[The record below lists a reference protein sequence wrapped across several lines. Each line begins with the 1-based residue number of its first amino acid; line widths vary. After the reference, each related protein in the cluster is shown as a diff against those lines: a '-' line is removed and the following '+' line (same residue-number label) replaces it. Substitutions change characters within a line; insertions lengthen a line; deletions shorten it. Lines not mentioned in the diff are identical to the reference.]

1 PPSKTAMLTLLK
13 QARAFGLG
21 IVLATQNPVDLD
33 YKGLSNT
40 GTWFI
45 GRLQTERDKMRVM
58 EGLEGAAAS
67 QAGFDRQKVEQTLA
81 GLGNRVFLMN
91 NVHEDAPVLFSTR
104 WVLSY
109 LSGPLSLDQIKRLA
123 AQQDQSKPTEEM
135 GQSEGKPSTPHEDT
149 LSNTRPILPSQI
161 EERFLPQRIVTE
173 PNEKIAYRPALLGV
187 GTLHYANSRAG
198 VDEWRKVPLLAPLS
212 GDIPT
217 NPWTE
222 SVPFPGDTDNLFS
235 EPDDGIGFGDLPA
248 EAQNAKAHDKWKKM
262 LSTHLYKEC
271 PLVLWKSKQ
280 PSLVS
285 QPKETEEEFQGRLRQ
300 ALREER
306 DLAMEK
312 LRDQYATK
320 SSRIEDRIQ
329 SAQARVAK
337 EESQYQ
343 NQRLQTAISFGSTL
357 MGALFGRKLT
367 SRTNIGKAATAIRG
381 IGRTADQ
388 RGDIERAEEK
398 VETLQA
404 DLRELEQQLQ
414 TELLEIRREFEESEL
429 EYDTQEIRTKKTD
442 LTIDRYCL
450 VWAPWAGSAGGAD
463 RPVY

>member
-1 PPSKTAMLTLLK
+1 
-13 QARAFGLG
+13 
-21 IVLATQNPVDLD
+21 
-33 YKGLSNT
+33 
-40 GTWFI
+40 
-45 GRLQTERDKMRVM
+45 
-58 EGLEGAAAS
+58 
-67 QAGFDRQKVEQTLA
+67 
-81 GLGNRVFLMN
+81 
-91 NVHEDAPVLFSTR
+91 
-104 WVLSY
+104 
-109 LSGPLSLDQIKRLA
+109 
-123 AQQDQSKPTEEM
+123 
-135 GQSEGKPSTPHEDT
+135 
-149 LSNTRPILPSQI
+149 
-161 EERFLPQRIVTE
+161 
-173 PNEKIAYRPALLGV
+173 
-187 GTLHYANSRAG
+187 
-198 VDEWRKVPLLAPLS
+198 
-212 GDIPT
+212 
-217 NPWTE
+217 
-222 SVPFPGDTDNLFS
+222 
-235 EPDDGIGFGDLPA
+235 
-248 EAQNAKAHDKWKKM
+248 
-262 LSTHLYKEC
+262 
-271 PLVLWKSKQ
+271 
-280 PSLVS
+280 
-285 QPKETEEEFQGRLRQ
+285 
-300 ALREER
+300 LREER